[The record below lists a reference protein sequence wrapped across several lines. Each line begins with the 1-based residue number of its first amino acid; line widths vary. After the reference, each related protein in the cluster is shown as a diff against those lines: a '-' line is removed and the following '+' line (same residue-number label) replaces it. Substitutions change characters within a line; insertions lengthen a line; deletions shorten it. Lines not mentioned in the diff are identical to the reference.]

1 MKRNYY
7 LLAALL
13 SGPAQAQSAAPGS
26 ATSVPPPANAWYIGL
41 GVGNGLEMHSGYK
54 APHWLAYGRLRGKWW
69 GPDKEPKAHLFGD
82 DVNTNSQQTE
92 AAVLLGIPLAAGRSY
107 FYAAAGVA
115 YVSGRQ
121 LGEYRYSLRKSGL
134 LSSDATHYY
143 AYRDYQAIGL
153 PLEVGWQSTAYADG
167 NARFGLVGQANLN
180 PEHSV
185 FCLLGTVSVLLSP
198 LHRSG
203 Q

>member
-1 MKRNYY
+1 MKRIYY
-7 LLAALL
+7 LLPALL
-13 SGPAQAQSAAPGS
+13 SSPVQAQPTASTAP
-26 ATSVPPPANAWYIGL
+26 APFLANAWYIGL
-41 GVGNGLEMHSGYK
+41 GVGNGAEIYGGYH

-82 DVNTNSQQTE
+82 DVNTSSRQTE
-92 AAVLLGIPLAAGRSY
+92 VAALLGVPVAAGRSY

-121 LGEYRYSLRKSGL
+121 LGEYRYSVRKSGL

-153 PLEVGWQSTAYADG
+153 PLELGWQSAAYADG
-167 NARFGLVGQANLN
+167 NARFGLVGQVNLN
-180 PEHSV
+180 PQHSV
-185 FCLLGTVSVLLSP
+185 FCLLATVSVRLSP
-198 LHRSG
+198 LRRADL
-203 Q
+203 